1 VSTIYNLPF
10 GKGKILAGN
19 APSALNYVIGGWQV
33 VNVTTI
39 QSGSGINPGYAEC
52 GLDNDAGV
60 CLPNLA
66 GSWHVSHP
74 NRNQWFAQ
82 TAPDPSTGI
91 PTPLL
96 TNSLTSGPWQRPAA
110 PAPGSPSFGNAQ
122 RNMIIGPK
130 WFDSDLSVV
139 KMVPVGE
146 QLRIQFRAE
155 AFNVFNHPNLGNPGG
170 CVDCS
175 GGATIGSLANNAT
188 MRRMQFGLRFDF

>member
-1 VSTIYNLPF
+1 M
-10 GKGKILAGN
+10 
-19 APSALNYVIGGWQV
+19 NYVIGGWQL

-39 QSGSGINPGYAEC
+39 QSGSGVNPGYSEC

-60 CLPNLA
+60 CLPNVV

-74 NRNQWFAQ
+74 NRNQWFA
-82 TAPDPSTGI
+82 TTVPDPSTGI

-96 TNSLTSGPWQRPAA
+96 TNGLTSGPWQRPVA
-110 PAPGSPSFGNAQ
+110 PPAGSPSFGNAQ

-155 AFNVFNHPNLGNPGG
+155 AFNVFNHPNLGNPNST
-170 CVDCS
+170 VDS
-175 GGATIGSLANNAT
+175 PAAGTITSLANNAI